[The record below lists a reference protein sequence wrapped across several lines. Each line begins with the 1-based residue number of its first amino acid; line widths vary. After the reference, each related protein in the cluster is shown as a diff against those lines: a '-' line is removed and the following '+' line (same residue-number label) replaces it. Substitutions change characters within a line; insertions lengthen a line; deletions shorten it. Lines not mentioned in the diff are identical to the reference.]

1 MRAERRAKRVKS
13 REEGE
18 DALATADG
26 LVGCTGEKN
35 SQQGVKLPPRMHLV
49 RQMCKILGHTVWVE
63 RVCYCFGTVGNA
75 VRVFLLPVKQQNSYV
90 AACLSLPSYT
100 CTSSASKFTT
110 CPQQNVNIVY
120 HIISYHYCVI
130 IIIMSCVIIII
141 CCLGLQRCKA
151 VSLHNH

>member
-1 MRAERRAKRVKS
+1 MRSQLRSVW
-13 REEGE
+13 
-18 DALATADG
+18 LAVLG
-26 LVGCTGEKN
+26 KN

-49 RQMCKILGHTVWVE
+49 RQILGHTVWVE

-110 CPQQNVNIVY
+110 CLQQNVNIVY
-120 HIISYHYCVI
+120 HIISYHIYHYCVI

-141 CCLGLQRCKA
+141 IHNSLLECTMCHSTLGRQCPM
-151 VSLHNH
+151 